1 MGKSIISG
9 FAIISILALTGC
21 VSPSA
26 SNSQVEPSSTQAP
39 EVVEKIYSDT
49 MLSKMKARLDL
60 LYDARDEIEGTSSY
74 RSSSKKYAQPGVRAF
89 ATIFQRD
96 GSRPTLSLQFLYFA
110 SDWIFFEEVV
120 VNVDGENTRFSPGYS
135 AVSRSSGSGDVYESW
150 SARQYDTELLTSI
163 GNSETTIVRLAG
175 DTSKRDYELSSED
188 RREMLEVVMAYEWL
202 LYEYNNKD

>member
-1 MGKSIISG
+1 MRTSIISG
-9 FAIISILALTGC
+9 LAIISILALTGC

-26 SNSQVEPSSTQAP
+26 SNSQAESSAP
-39 EVVEKIYSDT
+39 EVVEEIYSDFEL
-49 MLSKMKARLDL
+49 LSMKQQLDRL
-60 LYDARDEIEGTSSY
+60 YEARDDIEGTSSY

-96 GSRPTLSLQFLYFA
+96 GSRPTLSLQFLYFG
-110 SDWIFFEEVV
+110 SSWIFFEEVV

-135 AVSRSSGSGDVYESW
+135 AVNRDTGSREVYESW

-175 DTSKRDYELSSED
+175 NTSKKDYELSSED
-188 RREMLEVVMAYEWL
+188 RKEMLEVVMAFEWL
-202 LYEYNNKD
+202 LYEYDNEE

>member
-1 MGKSIISG
+1 MRTSIISG
-9 FAIISILALTGC
+9 LAIISILALTGC

-26 SNSQVEPSSTQAP
+26 SNSQAESSAP
-39 EVVEKIYSDT
+39 EVVEEIYSDFEL
-49 MLSKMKARLDL
+49 LSMKQQLDRL
-60 LYDARDEIEGTSSY
+60 YEARDDIEGTSSY
-74 RSSSKKYAQPGVRAF
+74 RSSSKKSAQPGVRAF

-96 GSRPTLSLQFLYFA
+96 GSRPTLSLQFLYFG
-110 SDWIFFEEVV
+110 SSWIFFEEVV

-135 AVSRSSGSGDVYESW
+135 AVSRSSSSGDVYESW

-188 RREMLEVVMAYEWL
+188 RKEMLVVVMAFEWL
-202 LYEYNNKD
+202 LYEYDNEE

>member
-1 MGKSIISG
+1 MRTSIISG
-9 FAIISILALTGC
+9 LAIISILALTGC

-26 SNSQVEPSSTQAP
+26 SNSQAESSAP
-39 EVVEKIYSDT
+39 EVVEEIYSDFEL
-49 MLSKMKARLDL
+49 LSMKQQLDRLFE
-60 LYDARDEIEGTSSY
+60 ARDDIEGTSSY

-96 GSRPTLSLQFLYFA
+96 GSRPTLSLRFLYFG
-110 SDWIFFEEVV
+110 SSWIFFEEVV

-135 AVSRSSGSGDVYESW
+135 AVNRDTGSREVYESW

-188 RREMLEVVMAYEWL
+188 RKEMLEVVMAFEWL
-202 LYEYNNKD
+202 LYEYDNEE

>member
-1 MGKSIISG
+1 MRTSIISG
-9 FAIISILALTGC
+9 LAIISILALTGC

-26 SNSQVEPSSTQAP
+26 SNSQAESSAP
-39 EVVEKIYSDT
+39 EVVEEIYSDFEL
-49 MLSKMKARLDL
+49 LSMKQQLDRL
-60 LYDARDEIEGTSSY
+60 YEARDDIEGTSSY
-74 RSSSKKYAQPGVRAF
+74 RSSSKKYAQPGVRAL

-96 GSRPTLSLQFLYFA
+96 GSRPTLSLQFLYFG
-110 SDWIFFEEVV
+110 SSWIFFEEVV

-135 AVSRSSGSGDVYESW
+135 AVSRSSSSGNVYEWW
-150 SARQYDTELLTSI
+150 SARQNDTELLTSI

-175 DTSKRDYELSSED
+175 DTYKKDYELSSED

>member
-1 MGKSIISG
+1 MRKSIISG
-9 FAIISILALTGC
+9 LAIISILALTGC

-74 RSSSKKYAQPGVRAF
+74 RSSSKKYAQPGVTAF

-96 GSRPTLSLQFLYFA
+96 GSRPTVSLRFSYFA

-135 AVSRSSGSGDVYESW
+135 AVSRSSSSGNVYEWW
-150 SARQYDTELLTSI
+150 SARQNDTELLTSI

-175 DTSKRDYELSSED
+175 DTYKKDYELSSED